1 MKPGVRRL
9 IDDLRGAR
17 VLVIH
22 PRDAEGE
29 ALIDQLKRIGCN
41 VRGVWPPPAAI
52 PHDIDTVFQLVDS
65 TEDTTFPASANDL
78 PLTLVAIVDYENPT
92 ILKRLLDSNAHGVVN
107 KPIRSFGILSSLVLA
122 RSLRGYTRRLEGKV
136 QKLEETL
143 KARRDVDKAVRILVG
158 LKKIGEVEAYEL
170 IRQQATQKRLTMA
183 EISVSI
189 INAQEMLGGLGIL
202 DAPAQT
208 CPSSPAEQWR
218 P

>member
-9 IDDLRGAR
+9 IEDLRGAR

-41 VRGVWPPPAAI
+41 VRGMWPPPPVI
-52 PHDIDTVFQLVDS
+52 PLDVDTVFQLVES
-65 TEDTTFPASANDL
+65 SEETVFHASSNEH
-78 PLTLVAIVDYENPT
+78 PLTFVAIVDYENPT

-136 QKLEETL
+136 QKLEDTL
-143 KARRDVDKAVRILVG
+143 KARRDVDKAVKILVA
-158 LKKIGEVEAYEL
+158 LKKISEFEAYEL
-170 IRQQATQKRLTMA
+170 VRQQATQKRLTMA
-183 EISVSI
+183 EIAASI
-189 INAQEMLGGLGIL
+189 INAQETLGGLGVL
-202 DAPAQT
+202 DAPLQAR
-208 CPSSPAEQWR
+208 SGSPFER
-218 P
+218 

>member
-9 IDDLRGAR
+9 IEELRGAR

-41 VRGVWPPPAAI
+41 VRGVWPPPAVI
-52 PHDIDTVFQLVDS
+52 PQDIDTVFLFVEGS
-65 TEDTTFPASANDL
+65 EETVFPATSGEHS
-78 PLTLVAIVDYENPT
+78 PTLVAIVDYENPT

-122 RSLRGYTRRLEGKV
+122 RSLRGYTKRLEGKV
-136 QKLEETL
+136 AKLEETL
-143 KARRDVDKAVRILVG
+143 KARRDVDKAVKILVG
-158 LKKIGEVEAYEL
+158 LKKVSEFEAYEL

-183 EISVSI
+183 EIAASI
-189 INAQEMLGGLGIL
+189 INAQEMLGGLGVL
-202 DAPAQT
+202 DAPA
-208 CPSSPAEQWR
+208 PG
-218 P
+218 

>member
-9 IDDLRGAR
+9 IEELRGAR

-41 VRGVWPPPAAI
+41 VRGVWPPPASI
-52 PHDIDTVFQLVDS
+52 PQDIDTVFQFVDGA
-65 TEDTTFPASANDL
+65 EEAVFPATSNEHA
-78 PLTLVAIVDYENPT
+78 PTLVAIVDYENPT
-92 ILKRLLDSNAHGVVN
+92 ILKQLLDSNAHGVVN

-136 QKLEETL
+136 AKLEETL
-143 KARRDVDKAVRILVG
+143 KARRDVDKAVKILVG
-158 LKKIGEVEAYEL
+158 LKKISEFEAYEL

-183 EISVSI
+183 EIAASI
-189 INAQEMLGGLGIL
+189 IDAQETLGGLGVL
-202 DAPAQT
+202 DTPV
-208 CPSSPAEQWR
+208 SR
-218 P
+218 

>member
-9 IDDLRGAR
+9 IEELRGAR

-41 VRGVWPPPAAI
+41 VHGVWPPPAAI
-52 PHDIDTVFQLVDS
+52 PPDIDTVFQFVEGS
-65 TEDTTFPASANDL
+65 EETAFPACSNEHS
-78 PLTLVAIVDYENPT
+78 PTLVAIVDYENPT

-143 KARRDVDKAVRILVG
+143 KARRDVDKAVKILVS
-158 LKKIGEVEAYEL
+158 LKNVSEFEAYEL
-170 IRQQATQKRLTMA
+170 IRQQATQKRLAMA
-183 EISVSI
+183 DIAVSI
-189 INAQEMLGGLGIL
+189 INAQETLGGLGIL
-202 DAPAQT
+202 GAPA
-208 CPSSPAEQWR
+208 PR
-218 P
+218 

>member
-9 IDDLRGAR
+9 IEDLRGAR

-41 VRGVWPPPAAI
+41 VRGVWPPPPVI
-52 PHDIDTVFQLVDS
+52 PNDIDTVFQLVES
-65 TEDTTFPASANDL
+65 SEETVFPASSNEH

-136 QKLEETL
+136 QKLEDTL
-143 KARRDVDKAVRILVG
+143 KARRDVDKAVKILVA
-158 LKKIGEVEAYEL
+158 LKKISEFEAYEL
-170 IRQQATQKRLTMA
+170 VRQQATQKRLTMA
-183 EISVSI
+183 EISASI
-189 INAQEMLGGLGIL
+189 INAQEMLGGLGVL
-202 DAPAQT
+202 DTPLQAR
-208 CPSSPAEQWR
+208 SGSPVEQ
-218 P
+218 

>member
-9 IDDLRGAR
+9 IEDLRGAR

-41 VRGVWPPPAAI
+41 VRGVWPPPSAI
-52 PHDIDTVFQLVDS
+52 PHDVDTVLQLIES
-65 TEDTTFPASANDL
+65 SEDTIFPASSDHQS
-78 PLTLVAIVDYENPT
+78 LTLVAIVDYENPT

-136 QKLEETL
+136 HKLEETL
-143 KARRDVDKAVRILVG
+143 KARRDVDKAAKILVR
-158 LKKIGEVEAYEL
+158 LKKISEFDAYEL

-183 EISVSI
+183 EIAVSI
-189 INAQEMLGGLGIL
+189 ISAQETLGGLGVL
-202 DAPAQT
+202 EAPGQGLSRS
-208 CPSSPAEQWR
+208 PSEH
-218 P
+218 

>member
-9 IDDLRGAR
+9 IEELRGAR

-41 VRGVWPPPAAI
+41 VRGVWPPPTTI
-52 PHDIDTVFQLVDS
+52 PQDIDTVFQFVDGS
-65 TEDTTFPASANDL
+65 EDTVFPATSDAHA
-78 PLTLVAIVDYENPT
+78 PTLVAIVDYENPT

-136 QKLEETL
+136 AKLEETL
-143 KARRDVDKAVRILVG
+143 KARRDVDKAVKILVS
-158 LKKIGEVEAYEL
+158 LKKISEFEAYEL

-183 EISVSI
+183 EIAISI
-189 INAQEMLGGLGIL
+189 INAQEMLGGLGVL
-202 DAPAQT
+202 DASA
-208 CPSSPAEQWR
+208 R
-218 P
+218 R

>member
-9 IDDLRGAR
+9 IEDLRGAR

-22 PRDAEGE
+22 PRDAESE
-29 ALIDQLKRIGCN
+29 ALIDQLRRIGCN
-41 VRGVWPPPAAI
+41 VKGVWPPPLTI
-52 PHDIDTVFQLVDS
+52 PHDIDTVFQLVETS
-65 TEDTTFPASANDL
+65 EDTVFPTSSNDH

-143 KARRDVDKAVRILVG
+143 KARRDVDKAVKILVG
-158 LKKIGEVEAYEL
+158 LKKVSEFEAYEL
-170 IRQQATQKRLTMA
+170 IRQQATQRRVAMA
-183 EISVSI
+183 DIAVSI
-189 INAQEMLGGLGIL
+189 INAQETLGGFGVL
-202 DAPAQT
+202 DANIGRRAG
-208 CPSSPAEQWR
+208 SSVEQ
-218 P
+218 

>member
-9 IDDLRGAR
+9 IEDLRGAR

-41 VRGVWPPPAAI
+41 VRGMWPPPPVI
-52 PHDIDTVFQLVDS
+52 PNDIDTVFQLVES
-65 TEDTTFPASANDL
+65 SEETVFPASSNEH

-136 QKLEETL
+136 QKLEDTL
-143 KARRDVDKAVRILVG
+143 KARRDVDKAVKILVA
-158 LKKIGEVEAYEL
+158 LKKISEFEAYEL

-183 EISVSI
+183 EISASI
-189 INAQEMLGGLGIL
+189 INAQEMLGGLGVL
-202 DAPAQT
+202 DTPLQAR
-208 CPSSPAEQWR
+208 SGSPVEQ
-218 P
+218 

>member
-9 IDDLRGAR
+9 IEELRGAR

-41 VRGVWPPPAAI
+41 VRGMWPPPPVI
-52 PHDIDTVFQLVDS
+52 PHDIDTVFQLVESSD
-65 TEDTTFPASANDL
+65 DATFPASSNEH

-136 QKLEETL
+136 QKLEDTL
-143 KARRDVDKAVRILVG
+143 KARRDVDKAVKILVS
-158 LKKIGEVEAYEL
+158 LKKISEFEAYEL
-170 IRQQATQKRLTMA
+170 LRQQATQKRLTMA
-183 EISVSI
+183 EIAASI
-189 INAQEMLGGLGIL
+189 INAQEMLGGLGVF
-202 DAPAQT
+202 DAPLQARSGT
-208 CPSSPAEQWR
+208 GLEQ
-218 P
+218 